1 MFQVAPG
8 NVEKTKFVHY
18 LVQGQEMEDIPGD
31 FDSREV
37 LIGRESQSPFCFV
50 IKDIDQVLPYCVINF
65 TRGLAPGRPAPL
77 MSPSPAASSSGG
89 NSATTT
95 SQSIQMQLQNV
106 YTGMQGANGKWQ
118 ISTHTNSSVGQPT
131 AGPSFAGASALPT
144 STTMT
149 IPMPTSYLLSSIFPL
164 GIFPQFFGPLSAGSS
179 LPPCWPP
186 KVVHFLTGK
195 HSAISYTPT
204 DGLRVTLKDNSPLIA
219 MRNKPNF
226 QQRVVTNVHKVIN
239 IQIEVITEVSSKPDL
254 IENERLKTIFHMLQ
268 QSDRVIGLPTEVISK
283 AEAELKKLLFK

>member
-1 MFQVAPG
+1 MQKK
-8 NVEKTKFVHY
+8 EFVRP
-18 LVQGQEMEDIPGD
+18 LVQGQELEDIPED

-37 LIGRESQSPFCFV
+37 MIGRAKPSPFFV
-50 IKDIDQVLPYCVINF
+50 IKDKDQVLPYCVINF
-65 TRGLAPGRPAPL
+65 TRGLSPGRPAPL

-89 NSATTT
+89 NSAPTT

-118 ISTHTNSSVGQPT
+118 ISTHKNSSVGQPM
-131 AGPSFAGASALPT
+131 AGPSFAGASALPI

-149 IPMPTSYLLSSIFPL
+149 IPMPTPNWLSSIFPL

-195 HSAISYTPT
+195 HSAISYTAT

-254 IENERLKTIFHMLQ
+254 IANERLKILFHALQ
-268 QSDRVIGLPTEVISK
+268 QSDHVIGLPTEVISK

>member
-1 MFQVAPG
+1 MQKK
-8 NVEKTKFVHY
+8 EFVRP
-18 LVQGQEMEDIPGD
+18 LVQGQELEDIPED

-37 LIGRESQSPFCFV
+37 MIGRAKPSPFFV
-50 IKDIDQVLPYCVINF
+50 IKDKEQVLPYCVINF
-65 TRGLAPGRPAPL
+65 TRGLSPGRPAPL

-106 YTGMQGANGKWQ
+106 YRGTQGANGKWQ
-118 ISTHTNSSVGQPT
+118 ISTHKNSSVGQPM
-131 AGPSFAGASALPT
+131 AGPSFAGASALPI

-149 IPMPTSYLLSSIFPL
+149 IPMPMPMPIPNLLSSIFPL
-164 GIFPQFFGPLSAGSS
+164 GIFPQFFGPLSAGTSLSS
-179 LPPCWPP
+179 ACWPP

-204 DGLRVTLKDNSPLIA
+204 DGLRVTLKDNPALIA
-219 MRNKPNF
+219 MRNHPNF
-226 QQRVVTNVHKVIN
+226 QQRVVKNVHKVIN

-254 IENERLKTIFHMLQ
+254 IANERLKTIFHMLQ

>member
-1 MFQVAPG
+1 MQKK
-8 NVEKTKFVHY
+8 EFVRP
-18 LVQGQEMEDIPGD
+18 LVQGQELENIPED

-37 LIGRESQSPFCFV
+37 LIGRAKPSPFFV
-50 IKDIDQVLPYCVINF
+50 IKDKDQVLPYCVINF
-65 TRGLAPGRPAPL
+65 TRGLSPGRPAPL

-89 NSATTT
+89 NSAPTT

-131 AGPSFAGASALPT
+131 AGPSFAGASALPI

-149 IPMPTSYLLSSIFPL
+149 IPMPTPYLTRTFPP
-164 GIFPQFFGPLSAGSS
+164 GVFPPFFGPLSAGSS

-204 DGLRVTLKDNSPLIA
+204 DGLRVTLKDNPALIA
-219 MRNKPNF
+219 MRNHPNF
-226 QQRVVTNVHKVIN
+226 QQRVVKNVHKVIN

-254 IENERLKTIFHMLQ
+254 IANERLKKLFCYLQ
-268 QSDRVIGLPTEVISK
+268 NSDMICAPTGAISK
-283 AEAELKKLLFK
+283 GVAEAKKLL

>member
-1 MFQVAPG
+1 MQKR
-8 NVEKTKFVHY
+8 EFVRPPI
-18 LVQGQEMEDIPGD
+18 QGQELEDIPVD

-37 LIGRESQSPFCFV
+37 LIGRANPSPIFV
-50 IKDIDQVLPYCVINF
+50 IKDKDQVLPYCVINF
-65 TRGLAPGRPAPL
+65 TRGLSPGRPAPL

-89 NSATTT
+89 NSATST

-106 YTGMQGANGKWQ
+106 YRGMQGANGKWQ

-149 IPMPTSYLLSSIFPL
+149 IPMPTPYLTRTFPP
-164 GIFPQFFGPLSAGSS
+164 GVFPPFFGPLSAGSS
-179 LPPCWPP
+179 LSLCWPP

-254 IENERLKTIFHMLQ
+254 IANERLKILFHDLQ
-268 QSDRVIGLPTEVISK
+268 QSDHVVCWPTEVISK

>member
-1 MFQVAPG
+1 MQKK
-8 NVEKTKFVHY
+8 EFVRP
-18 LVQGQEMEDIPGD
+18 LVQGQELEDIPED

-37 LIGRESQSPFCFV
+37 MIGRAKPSPFFV
-50 IKDIDQVLPYCVINF
+50 IKDKEQVLPYCVINF
-65 TRGLAPGRPAPL
+65 TRGLSPGRPAPL

-149 IPMPTSYLLSSIFPL
+149 IPMPTPYLTRTFPP
-164 GIFPQFFGPLSAGSS
+164 GVFPPFFGPLSAGSS

-226 QQRVVTNVHKVIN
+226 QQRVVTNVHKVIKL
-239 IQIEVITEVSSKPDL
+239 QIEVITEVNSKPDL
-254 IENERLKTIFHMLQ
+254 IANERLKTIFHMLQ

-283 AEAELKKLLFK
+283 AEAELKKFLFK

>member
-1 MFQVAPG
+1 MQKK
-8 NVEKTKFVHY
+8 EFVRP
-18 LVQGQEMEDIPGD
+18 LVQGQELEDIPED

-37 LIGRESQSPFCFV
+37 LIGRAKPSPFFV
-50 IKDIDQVLPYCVINF
+50 IKDKDQVLPYCVINF
-65 TRGLAPGRPAPL
+65 TRGLSPGRPAPL

-89 NSATTT
+89 NSAPTT

-149 IPMPTSYLLSSIFPL
+149 IPMPTPYLTRTFPP
-164 GIFPQFFGPLSAGSS
+164 GVFPPFFGPLSAGSS

-195 HSAISYTPT
+195 HSAISYTAT
-204 DGLRVTLKDNSPLIA
+204 DGLRVTLKDNLALLA
-219 MRNKPNF
+219 MRNNLNF
-226 QQRVVTNVHKVIN
+226 QQRAKVVTNVHKVIKL
-239 IQIEVITEVSSKPDL
+239 QIEVITEVNSKPDL
-254 IENERLKTIFHMLQ
+254 IANERLKTIFHMLQ

>member
-1 MFQVAPG
+1 MALG
-8 NVEKTKFVHY
+8 TTEKRTFPRP
-18 LVQGQEMEDIPGD
+18 LLLGQEMEDIPHD

-37 LIGRESQSPFCFV
+37 MIGRPNPSPFFV
-50 IKDIDQVLPYCVINF
+50 IKDKEQVLPYCVINF
-65 TRGLAPGRPAPL
+65 TRGLSPGRPAPL

-89 NSATTT
+89 NSAPTT

-118 ISTHTNSSVGQPT
+118 ISTHKNSSVAQPT
-131 AGPSFAGASALPT
+131 AGPSFAGASALPI

-149 IPMPTSYLLSSIFPL
+149 IPMPTPNLLSSIFPL
-164 GIFPQFFGPLSAGSS
+164 GIFPQFFGPLSAGTSLSS
-179 LPPCWPP
+179 ACWPP

-204 DGLRVTLKDNSPLIA
+204 DGLRVTLKDNPALIA
-219 MRNKPNF
+219 MRNHPNF
-226 QQRVVTNVHKVIN
+226 QQRVVKNVHKVIN

-254 IENERLKTIFHMLQ
+254 IANERLKKVFCYLQ
-268 QSDRVIGLPTEVISK
+268 QSDVICAPREYISKSVAEVI
-283 AEAELKKLLFK
+283 KLL